1 MKKPNL
7 RSVEE
12 KQQLVLRQKNSGQ
25 TVQVFCKQN
34 AIPEASFYKWRKQ
47 FQEDINN
54 VSFIELKDTK
64 QDTSTVFTKDTTT
77 TEEPM
82 DLSYGKFKLQIPVHF
97 NQQQLHE
104 ILKVVN
110 IRQQSKAK
118 EA

>member
-1 MKKPNL
+1 MKKSNI

-25 TVQVFCKQN
+25 TILAFCKEN
-34 AIPEASFYKWRKQ
+34 AIPEASFYKWRKR
-47 FQEDINN
+47 FQEDINKT
-54 VSFIELKDTK
+54 SFIELKDLK
-64 QDTSTVFTKDTTT
+64 HATSTGYLKDTPS

-82 DLSYGKFKLQIPVHF
+82 ELSYGKFKLQIPVHF

-110 IRQQSKAK
+110 ALDV
-118 EA
+118 